1 MIAIITSIATLLV
14 ALLGL
19 FSSKKLSKKGP
30 PPMDQAKLITT
41 LKDTLIAQTE
51 RINLLEAG
59 HREQIG
65 MIEAKEN
72 EIIDLKR
79 RVSNLEQLTIE
90 QASIIAQL
98 TSKKLRG
105 GETNT

>member
-1 MIAIITSIATLLV
+1 
-14 ALLGL
+14 
-19 FSSKKLSKKGP
+19 
-30 PPMDQAKLITT
+30 
-41 LKDTLIAQTE
+41 
-51 RINLLEAG
+51 
-59 HREQIG
+59 